1 MCEVE
6 IEHSSLDPIPCS
18 PILFIGMV
26 PYGAVME
33 GEEVVV
39 LNEPEGV
46 ETENVNGVPK
56 KAWKK
61 WSLVQRAVFN
71 NMYLAMDNQM
81 CLRHPKSPMVP
92 DEQWKTIRWNAAWL
106 AADSLSVK
114 GMDDLLA
121 R

>member
-1 MCEVE
+1 
-6 IEHSSLDPIPCS
+6 
-18 PILFIGMV
+18 
-26 PYGAVME
+26 ME

-39 LNEPEGV
+39 LNEPEEV

-56 KAWKK
+56 KVWKR
-61 WSLVQRAVFN
+61 WSLAQRAVFN
-71 NMYLAMDNQM
+71 HMYLAMDNQM

-114 GMDDLLA
+114 GMDDLLDW
-121 R
+121 